1 VSLPA
6 GIIAIEGPTALA
18 IWQLSA
24 ARSAGSRC
32 VRPFP
37 IAAFT
42 AAPIVR
48 FAYQREAHRTEHD
61 SAGVANLAGEA
72 SVLREKLVTL
82 LDGQQHINSLSTAPR
97 FSETCGLERPPRFPW
112 QRSGVAPAHF
122 SALPASKLRVAP
134 YATSM
139 FPTISPRP

>member
-1 VSLPA
+1 
-6 GIIAIEGPTALA
+6 
-18 IWQLSA
+18 
-24 ARSAGSRC
+24 

-42 AAPIVR
+42 AAPIAR
-48 FAYQREAHRTEHD
+48 FAFPREAHRTEHD

-82 LDGQQHINSLSTAPR
+82 LDGQQQINSLSTATR

-112 QRSGVAPAHF
+112 QRSGVAPAH
-122 SALPASKLRVAP
+122 SGVLPVSKINGPVKRNLNAP
-134 YATSM
+134 
-139 FPTISPRP
+139 